1 MNNTNT
7 PAPVSLA
14 ALAAEIA
21 AALPGTWNARPVHPD
36 ATERNGN
43 QYLTRSDG
51 LQLFLAGSSGG
62 WAAKGR
68 VRVQFNRPRN
78 AGNYVR
84 LYSESPNYGGV
95 KDPEITAAETKA
107 PAIIAAD
114 IARRLLP
121 EAETVF
127 AMANAQIERDTNA
140 ANAHE
145 KTAGEIAA
153 ACGREIEKDHH
164 RGGTR
169 KSFCLLNPKHGE
181 EGGRYALASLDV
193 RGGDS
198 VRIEV
203 DATRAQALAL
213 IAFLKSP
220 AYANA

>member
-7 PAPVSLA
+7 PAPVALS

-21 AALPGTWNARPVHPD
+21 AALPGSWTARPVHPD

-43 QYLTRSDG
+43 QYVTRADG

-68 VRVQFNRPRN
+68 VRVLFSRPRN
-78 AGNYVR
+78 AGSYVR
-84 LYSESPNYGGV
+84 LYSAAPNYGEV
-95 KDPEITAAETKA
+95 TDPEMTVAETKA
-107 PAIIAAD
+107 PATIAAD

-121 EAETVF
+121 EAEKVF
-127 AMANAQIERDTNA
+127 ALAHAKIDAETNA

-145 KTAGEIAA
+145 KTAAEIAA
-153 ACGREIEKDHH
+153 ACGREVEKDHH
-164 RGGTR
+164 RGGVR
-169 KSFCLLNPKHGE
+169 KSF
-181 EGGRYALASLDV
+181 YLASAGHSVGSVDV

-203 DATRAQALAL
+203 DATKAQALTL
-213 IAFLKSP
+213 VAFLRSP